1 MNKVAQFFIAGVIVV
16 AAIKLFGFEKQLTER
31 VIGGVRTGEPER
43 ILVAA
48 ALTVALGMVAV
59 IAAQL
64 FRKVG

>member
-1 MNKVAQFFIAGVIVV
+1 MNKIAQFFIAGVIVV
-16 AAIKLFGFEKQLTER
+16 AAIKLFGFEKQVTER
-31 VIGGVRTGEPER
+31 VIGGVRSGQPEAL
-43 ILVAA
+43 LVAG